1 MSRLGGTKRHVKF
14 LSLTGLLMQHE
25 GAQMKKIKRAIA
37 LSGGGPPVGLQVGA
51 LKALNEFNIEFD
63 VFTTDCIGSW
73 TACIYNSHHKA
84 KRISKME
91 QFYNACFVPDDI
103 FDGFS
108 VPINIFVT
116 DYYEDFKRY
125 WQKLFDYRTYQGLF
139 LPQRQIE
146 YLMKYLNP
154 INFPKTSTDL
164 SMMFTEAMSLNP
176 YVRLMFKLNY
186 QSPKT
191 GRSWLLGPGN
201 HGEDF
206 VDQFIDFNKLMR
218 INPLIYLNAFNL
230 TQKEINLFVNRTNHP
245 SYKPITLTAL
255 KANSSIL
262 GYLEN
267 IDIDG
272 QQYCEGAVVDTVNF
286 NDLLINHPDLN
297 EVWVI
302 NILGY
307 KEVKPPKNQLEADLL
322 AVELPFATIA
332 QSDIKLFAVR
342 LKETGLDKKIKLIKI
357 DLSYKDLDFFWKHST
372 LEKGIEV
379 GYEGA
384 LAAIHDYHSPSNV
397 VRMAV

>member
-1 MSRLGGTKRHVKF
+1 
-14 LSLTGLLMQHE
+14 
-25 GAQMKKIKRAIA
+25 MKKIKRAIA

-51 LKALNEFNIEFD
+51 LKALDECDIEFE

-84 KRISKME
+84 KRFAKMK
-91 QFYNACFVPDDI
+91 QFYNACFVPDDV

-108 VPINIFVT
+108 VPINLFVT
-116 DYYEDFKRY
+116 DYYSDLKLY

-146 YLMKYLNP
+146 YMTKYLNP
-154 INFPKTSTDL
+154 FNFPKTSL
-164 SMMFTEAMSLNP
+164 GFSLMFTAAMSLNP
-176 YVRLMFKLNY
+176 YARLMFKLYY

-191 GRSWLLGPGN
+191 GRSWLLGPEN

-218 INPLIYLNAFNL
+218 IDSLIYLNAFNL
-230 TQKEINLFVNRTNHP
+230 TQKKINLFVNRTDHP
-245 SYKPITLTAL
+245 TYKPITLRAL

-267 IDIDG
+267 VDIDD
-272 QQYCEGAVVDTVNF
+272 QQYCEGAVADTVNF
-286 NDLLINHPDLN
+286 NDLLVNHPDLN

-302 NILGY
+302 NILDY
-307 KEVKPPKNQLEADLL
+307 KEIKPPKNQLEAELL

-332 QSDIKLFAVR
+332 RSDIKLFAFH

-357 DLSYKDLDFFWKHST
+357 DLSYKELDFFWRHST
-372 LEKGIEV
+372 LERGIQA

-384 LAAIHDYHSPSNV
+384 LVAIHDYLAKPKV
-397 VRMAV
+397 VRMAG

>member
-1 MSRLGGTKRHVKF
+1 
-14 LSLTGLLMQHE
+14 
-25 GAQMKKIKRAIA
+25 MKKIKRAIA

-51 LKALNEFNIEFD
+51 LKALNEFDIEFD

-73 TACIYNSHHKA
+73 TACIYNSHPKA
-84 KRISKME
+84 KRFAKME
-91 QFYNACFVPDDI
+91 QFYNACFVPDDV

-116 DYYEDFKRY
+116 DYFRDFKIY
-125 WQKLFDYRTYQGLF
+125 WQKLFDSSTYEGLF

-146 YLMKYLNP
+146 YMMKYLNP
-154 INFPKTSTDL
+154 CNFPKTSTDL

-191 GRSWLLGPGN
+191 GRSWLLGPGK

-206 VDQFIDFNKLMR
+206 VDRFINFNKLMR

-230 TQKEINLFVNRTNHP
+230 TQKEINLFVNRINHP

-267 IDIDG
+267 VDIDG

-307 KEVKPPKNQLEADLL
+307 KEIKPPQNQLEADLL

-332 QSDIKLFAVR
+332 QSDIKLFALR

-357 DLSYKDLDFFWKHST
+357 EPSYKDLDFLWKHST
-372 LEKGIEV
+372 LERGIQA

-384 LAAIHDYHSPSNV
+384 LAAIYDYQSPSNV

>member
-1 MSRLGGTKRHVKF
+1 
-14 LSLTGLLMQHE
+14 
-25 GAQMKKIKRAIA
+25 MKKRKRAIA

-51 LKALNEFNIEFD
+51 LKALDEFDIKFD

-73 TACIYNSHHKA
+73 TACIYNSHRKA
-84 KRISKME
+84 QRFAKMK

-116 DYYEDFKRY
+116 DYFKDFKIY
-125 WQKLFDYRTYQGLF
+125 WQKLFDCSTYQRLL

-146 YLMKYLNP
+146 YMMKYLNP

-164 SMMFTEAMSLNP
+164 SLMLTTAMSLNP
-176 YVRLMFKLNY
+176 YVRLMFLLYY

-206 VDQFIDFNKLMR
+206 VGQFIDFKKLMR
-218 INPLIYLNAFNL
+218 ITPLIYLNAFNL
-230 TQKEINLFVNRTNHP
+230 TQKKINLFVNRTDHP
-245 SYKPITLTAL
+245 TYRPITFRAL

-267 IDIDG
+267 FDIDD

-286 NDLLINHPDLN
+286 NDLLINHPDLD

-302 NILGY
+302 NILDY
-307 KEVKPPKNQLEADLL
+307 KEIKPPKNQLEADLL

-332 QSDIKLFAVR
+332 RSDIKLFAFH

-357 DLSYKDLDFFWKHST
+357 DLSYKELDFFWKHST
-372 LEKGIEV
+372 LEKGIQA

-384 LAAIHDYHSPSNV
+384 LAAIHDYLITPKV
-397 VRMAV
+397 VRMAG

>member
-1 MSRLGGTKRHVKF
+1 
-14 LSLTGLLMQHE
+14 
-25 GAQMKKIKRAIA
+25 MKQVKRAIA

-51 LKALNEFNIEFD
+51 LKALDEFDIEFE

-84 KRISKME
+84 GRFTKMK
-91 QFYNACFVPDDI
+91 QFYNACFVPDDV

-108 VPINIFVT
+108 VPTNIFIT
-116 DYYEDFKRY
+116 DYFRDFKLY
-125 WQKLFDYRTYQGLF
+125 WQKLFDYQTYQGLF

-146 YLMKYLNP
+146 YMMTCLNP
-154 INFPKTSTDL
+154 ANFPKTSADL
-164 SMMFTEAMSLNP
+164 SLMLTTAASLNP
-176 YVRLMFKLNY
+176 FARLMFKLGY

-191 GRSWLLGPGN
+191 GRSWLLGPEN
-201 HGEDF
+201 HGADF
-206 VDQFIDFNKLMR
+206 VDRFINFNKLIT

-230 TQKEINLFVNRTNHP
+230 TKQKIELFVNRADHP
-245 SYKPITLTAL
+245 TYKPITLRAL

-267 IDIDG
+267 VDIDD
-272 QQYCEGAVVDTVNF
+272 QQYCEGAVADTVNF
-286 NDLLINHPDLN
+286 NDLLANHPDLN

-302 NILGY
+302 NILDY
-307 KEVKPPKNQLEADLL
+307 KEIKPPKNQLEADLL

-332 QSDIKLFAVR
+332 HDDIKLFAFH
-342 LKETGLDKKIKLIKI
+342 LKEAGLDKKIKLIKI

-372 LEKGIEV
+372 LEKGIQV

-384 LAAIHDYHSPSNV
+384 LATIHDYLSASKV
-397 VRMAV
+397 VRMAG